1 MTYTHY
7 TKQVYGIATYDAL
20 FKYVLSSDEVRPS
33 FLKTFIP
40 DLGIVSSERVDEHMN
55 PIQSLQNIKNFLS
68 KDATTKT
75 VNALKEA
82 DEELYVTL
90 RDNRDPVGTSFL
102 RELLRHFDDM
112 KQAFPRA
119 PRDGVMDFVCRLESG
134 DYAMVEMQV
143 VPENYWDRR
152 ALAYVAAFYGNQLRH
167 GNSWADIKKVI
178 GVNILGGGSQNK
190 PHWKETPDQFVR
202 HYKVQEQLHRE
213 KRYMDGMELIQYSL
227 SNTPE
232 AKNISRSQQ
241 DWVRFFREGHHM
253 GPEDVK
259 QHIMTKEV
267 LLAFERAQLQ
277 KLPSQVRRDY
287 EEQDKEFDRYSD
299 HTDDLV
305 KEGEEKALAKGREE
319 GREDGIKKGREE
331 GRKEGLKKG
340 RESEK
345 TSIARK
351 LIFLG
356 LSDSDIAESTGLSV
370 DEVCKLR
377 K

>member
-1 MTYTHY
+1 
-7 TKQVYGIATYDAL
+7 
-20 FKYVLSSDEVRPS
+20 
-33 FLKTFIP
+33 
-40 DLGIVSSERVDEHMN
+40 
-55 PIQSLQNIKNFLS
+55 
-68 KDATTKT
+68 
-75 VNALKEA
+75 
-82 DEELYVTL
+82 
-90 RDNRDPVGTSFL
+90 
-102 RELLRHFDDM
+102 
-112 KQAFPRA
+112 
-119 PRDGVMDFVCRLESG
+119 
-134 DYAMVEMQV
+134 
-143 VPENYWDRR
+143 
-152 ALAYVAAFYGNQLRH
+152 
-167 GNSWADIKKVI
+167 
-178 GVNILGGGSQNK
+178 
-190 PHWKETPDQFVR
+190 
-202 HYKVQEQLHRE
+202 
-213 KRYMDGMELIQYSL
+213 
-227 SNTPE
+227 
-232 AKNISRSQQ
+232 
-241 DWVRFFREGHHM
+241 M